1 MGHIEE
7 TRELSANPEALW
19 GTVSDLADW
28 DKWFTVHEKWLEG
41 PPATLTEGGQPA
53 AKIVMLGMANK
64 IEWTIDEVDAPRS
77 LVLSGTGM
85 AGVKAKFT
93 FTIDPADKGSRLTVV
108 GDFEGAMI
116 KGALGKAVEKDGV
129 KQLDKTLDQLDALAS
144 ASAWAGLSR
153 WRSREPGWTAG
164 PTGGR

>member
-1 MGHIEE
+1 MGHIEAS
-7 TRELSANPEALW
+7 RELSADPDALW
-19 GTVSDLADW
+19 GTVTDLANW
-28 DKWFTVHEKWLEG
+28 NKWFTVHEKWLED
-41 PPATLTEGGQPA
+41 PPDTLTEGA
-53 AKIVMLGMANK
+53 KLTAKIVMLGMANK

-93 FTIDPADKGSRLTVV
+93 FTIDPDDTGSKFTVF

-144 ASAWAGLSR
+144 ASA
-153 WRSREPGWTAG
+153 
-164 PTGGR
+164 

>member
-1 MGHIEE
+1 MGHIEAS
-7 TRELSANPEALW
+7 RELSADPEALW
-19 GTVSDLADW
+19 GTVSDLANW

-41 PPATLTEGGQPA
+41 PPDTLTEGA
-53 AKIVMLGMANK
+53 KLTAKIVMLGMANK
-64 IEWTIDEVDAPRS
+64 IEWTIEKVDAPKS

-93 FTIDPADKGSRLTVV
+93 FNIEPAAKGSKFTVF

-129 KQLDKTLDQLDALAS
+129 KQLDKTLDHLDALAS
-144 ASAWAGLSR
+144 T
-153 WRSREPGWTAG
+153 TA
-164 PTGGR
+164 

>member
-1 MGHIEE
+1 MGHIEA
-7 TRELSANPEALW
+7 TRDFSASPDALW
-19 GTVSDLADW
+19 ATVSDLANW

-41 PPATLTEGGQPA
+41 PPDALAEGAKLT

-64 IEWTIDEVDAPRS
+64 IEWTIEQVNAPRS

-93 FTIDPADKGSRLTVV
+93 FTIEPAESGSNFAVF

-116 KGALGKAVEKDGV
+116 KGALGKAVEKDGA
-129 KQLDKTLDQLDALAS
+129 KQLTKTLDQLDALAS
-144 ASAWAGLSR
+144 ASA
-153 WRSREPGWTAG
+153 
-164 PTGGR
+164 